1 MVVVDLRQP
10 GRTLDLVLR
19 VNVERLDQ
27 SLLPELAPE
36 LHRSVQ
42 FSKFDPRDLHRV
54 FLVSKGGNL
63 DNCRRMSPGRSR
75 SKDGRSASSALSED
89 TTGRALG
96 QTRISFR
103 RPARVHLS
111 GEWRTAGFES
121 SVVFPRCPGDPIRIV
136 LDSAVDIYCH

>member
-42 FSKFDPRDLHRV
+42 FSKFDPRDLHQV
-54 FLVSKGGNL
+54 FLIYIRAEIWIIIGVS
-63 DNCRRMSPGRSR
+63 
-75 SKDGRSASSALSED
+75 
-89 TTGRALG
+89 
-96 QTRISFR
+96 
-103 RPARVHLS
+103 RPAGAES
-111 GEWRTAGFES
+111 RTGGA
-121 SVVFPRCPGDPIRIV
+121 R
-136 LDSAVDIYCH
+136 LQH